1 MVVGLNRN
9 DGPVFVDSLWELV
22 LPNKLFVVFVDWP
35 KSVKLGVSLCV
46 VGVLKNEAW
55 DDGLDPPNN
64 EFWGDRKS
72 LRNEES
78 LVKELVVGVEGKFDV
93 DRAVPA
99 ELLFSLPNRLTD
111 SCLIPKEGVVVD
123 PPNIEFLGDW
133 KSLRN
138 EESLEEELVVGVKSN
153 FDVVWAVPT
162 ELSFSLSGLT
172 DCCWIPKES
181 SVGGW
186 VDPMV
191 PNNPI
196 LNEGLLTTSEK
207 ALSIGAVDGPDENE
221 VLVGCWNSFEVDTT
235 GDLVPFKEKEKLD
248 WTVDGVEEKG
258 VENVVIVDCVVVVKA
273 KTDVVGVFVLLE
285 KDNGFMSA
293 DADIEACSLK

>member
-1 MVVGLNRN
+1 MNRK
-9 DGPVFVDSLWELV
+9 DGAVFVDSLWELI

-35 KSVKLGVSLCV
+35 KSENLGVSLCV

-64 EFWGDRKS
+64 EFWGDWKS

-78 LVKELVVGVEGKFDV
+78 VVKELVVGVEGKFDV

-172 DCCWIPKES
+172 DCCGIPKES

-196 LNEGLLTTSEK
+196 LVLK
-207 ALSIGAVDGPDENE
+207 ALSIDTVDGPDENE

-258 VENVVIVDCVVVVKA
+258 VENVVIVDCVVVVIA

-285 KDNGFMSA
+285 NENGFISA